1 MITEEEQSCL
11 FWSILYL
18 HSYLNREV
26 QYTFNQAGHSVGV
39 RPRPIPNLEVKPNVA
54 VVLLRCESSWEV
66 AVLAFYILKN
76 SKIVVYCNYIM
87 ATCSV
92 CGEDFS
98 DDIRFLN
105 HMMEKHGFRNP
116 NVDKPDRNSR
126 GY

>member
-1 MITEEEQSCL
+1 MYGNIGVPSTHPQ
-11 FWSILYL
+11 
-18 HSYLNREV
+18 
-26 QYTFNQAGHSVGV
+26 VG
-39 RPRPIPNLEVKPNVA
+39 
-54 VVLLRCESSWEV
+54 
-66 AVLAFYILKN
+66 ILKN

-87 ATCSV
+87 VTCSV